1 MPLVEKPNSLEEAR
15 AEYDAAVREVVI
27 EPEWTV
33 DYPHL
38 LREREA
44 NKTILE
50 EAWNALVAAI
60 KSDV

>member
-1 MPLVEKPNSLEEAR
+1 MTTDTILEKTR
-15 AEYDAAVREVVI
+15 AEYDAAVQDIVL
-27 EPEWTV
+27 EPEWTKL
-33 DYPHL
+33 YPHL
-38 LREREA
+38 LREQEA